1 MTKMFD
7 INDYLIKTT
16 FVRSV
21 STNPTIDVEVTIDE
35 EKIKEDIELFKI
47 ILESLEKLIG
57 PYTIKVNSQK
67 QKKKGKE
74 KNMRGHAIY

>member
-1 MTKMFD
+1 MFN
-7 INDYLIKTT
+7 INDYLMTITSA
-16 FVRSV
+16 RGGLD
-21 STNPTIDVEVTIDE
+21 TNPTIDVEVTINK

-67 QKKKGKE
+67 QKIKIKKKKGK
-74 KNMRGHAIY
+74 KNGKH